1 MSVINAGTP
10 AEMVCEGS
18 RRPKEHLPTTVAA
31 LLVLPAV
38 RVYMFTMRK
47 VNSLFHP
54 TVQMKRQ
61 KIKPFGRMLG
71 LKMTTLCSYT
81 IIRYRKRKQCVLLT

>member
-18 RRPKEHLPTTVAA
+18 GWPKEHLPTTVAA

-38 RVYMFTMRK
+38 RVYMFTMRNVK
-47 VNSLFHP
+47 LVP
-54 TVQMKRQ
+54 
-61 KIKPFGRMLG
+61 
-71 LKMTTLCSYT
+71 SYCADET
-81 IIRYRKRKQCVLLT
+81 PEN